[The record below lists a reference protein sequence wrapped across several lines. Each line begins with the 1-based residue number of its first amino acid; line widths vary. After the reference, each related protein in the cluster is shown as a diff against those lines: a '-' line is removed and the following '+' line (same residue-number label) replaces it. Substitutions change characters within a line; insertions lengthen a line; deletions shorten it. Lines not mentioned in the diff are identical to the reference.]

1 MPPCAKNPVIQRH
14 HANHPGIYAPA
25 WKTIEFMTIGNII
38 TLYDSLKEP
47 EAKDLVANAY
57 GCSRGVFYN
66 YMETIRVL
74 RNKCAHGSCIYRMDF
89 PKGIKR
95 LPAGISVDC
104 RHNIKGGID
113 VVKYILGCISQAQE
127 KRNWKM
133 RFIIL
138 PTPFKRLKLG
148 KSWHKPLNS
157 NVKAIFIW
165 HG

>member
-1 MPPCAKNPVIQRH
+1 MRKNPIIQRH
-14 HANHPGIYAPA
+14 HANHTGIYAPA

-38 TLYDSLKEP
+38 TLYDSLKEQ

-74 RNKCAHGSCIYRMDF
+74 RNKCAHGGCIYRMDF

-95 LPAGISVDC
+95 LPADISADC

-113 VVKYILGCISQAQE
+113 VVSYMLGCISQTRKTE
-127 KRNWKM
+127 LENEIHNLVNSIK
-133 RFIIL
+133 
-138 PTPFKRLKLG
+138 TPETQKL
-148 KSWHKPLNS
+148 
-157 NVKAIFIW
+157 
-165 HG
+165 

>member
-1 MPPCAKNPVIQRH
+1 M
-14 HANHPGIYAPA
+14 
-25 WKTIEFMTIGNII
+25 
-38 TLYDSLKEP
+38 
-47 EAKDLVANAY
+47 ANAY

-113 VVKYILGCISQAQE
+113 VVKYILGCISLARKTELENEIHHLANSIQTLEARKVVAQAS
-127 KRNWKM
+127 
-133 RFIIL
+133 
-138 PTPFKRLKLG
+138 KLEC
-148 KSWHKPLNS
+148 
-157 NVKAIFIW
+157 
-165 HG
+165 

>member
-1 MPPCAKNPVIQRH
+1 
-14 HANHPGIYAPA
+14 
-25 WKTIEFMTIGNII
+25 MTIGNII

-74 RNKCAHGSCIYRMDF
+74 RNKCAHGGCIYRMDF

-113 VVKYILGCISQAQE
+113 VVKYLLGRISQARKTE
-127 KRNWKM
+127 LENE
-133 RFIIL
+133 IHYL
-138 PTPFKRLKLG
+138 A
-148 KSWHKPLNS
+148 NS
-157 NVKAIFIW
+157 IQTLETRKIVATTSKIEC
-165 HG
+165 

>member
-1 MPPCAKNPVIQRH
+1 MNDFEEQVYAAMRKNPVIQRH

-57 GCSRGVFYN
+57 GCSRRVFYN

-113 VVKYILGCISQAQE
+113 VVKYILGCISQARKTELENEIHHLANSIQTLE
-127 KRNWKM
+127 ARKVVAQAS
-133 RFIIL
+133 
-138 PTPFKRLKLG
+138 KLEC
-148 KSWHKPLNS
+148 
-157 NVKAIFIW
+157 
-165 HG
+165 

>member
-1 MPPCAKNPVIQRH
+1 MRKNPIIQCH

-74 RNKCAHGSCIYRMDF
+74 RNKCAHGGYIYRMDF

-95 LPAGISVDC
+95 LPADIFADC

-113 VVKYILGCISQAQE
+113 VVRYMLGCISQARKTE
-127 KRNWKM
+127 LEDRVHN
-133 RFIIL
+133 L
-138 PTPFKRLKLG
+138 V
-148 KSWHKPLNS
+148 NS
-157 NVKAIFIW
+157 IQTVEAQKVVAQTSMIEC
-165 HG
+165 

>member
-1 MPPCAKNPVIQRH
+1 M
-14 HANHPGIYAPA
+14 
-25 WKTIEFMTIGNII
+25 
-38 TLYDSLKEP
+38 KEP

-113 VVKYILGCISQAQE
+113 VVKYILGCISQARKTELENEIHHLANSIQTLE
-127 KRNWKM
+127 ARKVVAQAS
-133 RFIIL
+133 
-138 PTPFKRLKLG
+138 KLEC
-148 KSWHKPLNS
+148 
-157 NVKAIFIW
+157 
-165 HG
+165 